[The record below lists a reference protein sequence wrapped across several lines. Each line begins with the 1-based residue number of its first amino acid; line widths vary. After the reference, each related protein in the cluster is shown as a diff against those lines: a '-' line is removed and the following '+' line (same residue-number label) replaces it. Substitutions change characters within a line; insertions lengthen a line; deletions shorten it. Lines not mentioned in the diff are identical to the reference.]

1 MQASPFSH
9 WPVIG
14 PLADRLWPL
23 VQWFLR
29 WRYARFAVVGAS
41 GTVVNML
48 VLYVLQEWLLR
59 GIEPAQQRLY
69 LSLAGAIALATVN
82 NFCWNSWWTWSD
94 RLAADQPVLALNG
107 ATAMRFVTYAFAS
120 WLGIGIQ
127 YVLTLW
133 LSGHMYYLLANLIA
147 IVVASISNFVAND
160 RWTFRRRPPP

>member
-1 MQASPFSH
+1 MKASPFSH
-9 WPVIG
+9 WPLIG

-23 VQWFLR
+23 VMWFLR

-48 VLYVLQEWLLR
+48 VLYLLQEWLLR
-59 GIEPAQQRLY
+59 GIEPPHQRLY

-94 RLAADQPVLALNG
+94 RLAADQAVLALDR
-107 ATAMRFVTYAFAS
+107 ATATRFVTYALAS

-127 YVLTLW
+127 YGLTLW

>member
-1 MQASPFSH
+1 MQASPFSP
-9 WPVIG
+9 WPLIG

-23 VQWFLR
+23 VMWFLR

-48 VLYVLQEWLLR
+48 VLYLLQEWLLR

-94 RLAADQPVLALNG
+94 RLAADQAVLALDR
-107 ATAMRFVTYAFAS
+107 ATATRFVTYAFAS

-127 YVLTLW
+127 YGLTLW

>member
-9 WPVIG
+9 WPLIG

-48 VLYVLQEWLLR
+48 VLYLLQEWVLR

-82 NFCWNSWWTWSD
+82 NFCWNSW
-94 RLAADQPVLALNG
+94 
-107 ATAMRFVTYAFAS
+107 
-120 WLGIGIQ
+120 LGIGIQ
-127 YVLTLW
+127 YGLTLW
-133 LSGHMYYLLANLIA
+133 LSGHMYYLVANLLA

>member
-1 MQASPFSH
+1 
-9 WPVIG
+9 
-14 PLADRLWPL
+14 
-23 VQWFLR
+23 
-29 WRYARFAVVGAS
+29 
-41 GTVVNML
+41 
-48 VLYVLQEWLLR
+48 LYVLQEWLLR

-94 RLAADQPVLALNG
+94 RLATDQPVLALDG

>member
-1 MQASPFSH
+1 
-9 WPVIG
+9 
-14 PLADRLWPL
+14 
-23 VQWFLR
+23 
-29 WRYARFAVVGAS
+29 
-41 GTVVNML
+41 

-94 RLAADQPVLALNG
+94 RLAIDQAVLALDR